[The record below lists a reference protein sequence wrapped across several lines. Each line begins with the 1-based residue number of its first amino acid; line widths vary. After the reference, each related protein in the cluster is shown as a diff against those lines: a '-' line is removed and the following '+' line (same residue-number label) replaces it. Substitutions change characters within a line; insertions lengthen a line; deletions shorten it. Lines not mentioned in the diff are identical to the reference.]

1 MKLNRLIAGGFLAA
15 ALLGG
20 CAANDKCSD
29 EGAEAKKGE
38 SCCQEGAGAEKAGAC
53 CSRAPRPRRPRRAPR
68 PSNEAI

>member
-15 ALLGG
+15 AVLGG

-53 CSRAPRPRRPRRAPR
+53 CSEGT
-68 PSNEAI
+68 EAKKAETGATAK